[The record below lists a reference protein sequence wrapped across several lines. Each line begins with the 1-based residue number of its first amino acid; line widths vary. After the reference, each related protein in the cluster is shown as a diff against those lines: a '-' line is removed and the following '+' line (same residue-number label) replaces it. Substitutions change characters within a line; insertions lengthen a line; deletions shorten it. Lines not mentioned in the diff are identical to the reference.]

1 MCLPGYSLGA
11 AGRGGAA
18 VKINF
23 RQSLAVVLLSLFTLS
38 SHAADLA
45 ASVKERLAQPGVL
58 RGDFEQNKQV
68 SGFKKP
74 LVSRGDF
81 LVARDL
87 GVLWRTKT
95 PFASVLRL
103 SRDEIVATQDGA
115 VAFRLSASKEPS
127 VRMINGLLFSL
138 MNGDVS
144 SLGELFKIEG
154 GVNGKAWQLTLTPR
168 QAALGKIMRKIELS
182 GDQFVRR
189 ILLDEANGDQ
199 TAIQLSAQNTEP
211 ARLSG
216 EERARFE

>member
-1 MCLPGYSLGA
+1 M
-11 AGRGGAA
+11 
-18 VKINF
+18 KINF
-23 RQSLAVVLLSLFTLS
+23 KHSLAIVLLSLFTFS
-38 SHAADLA
+38 SHAADLT

-95 PFASVLRL
+95 PFASTLKL

-199 TAIQLSAQNTEP
+199 TAIHLSAQNTEP
-211 ARLSG
+211 AKLSS
-216 EERARFE
+216 EEHTRFE

>member
-1 MCLPGYSLGA
+1 M
-11 AGRGGAA
+11 
-18 VKINF
+18 
-23 RQSLAVVLLSLFTLS
+23 LAIFTIS

-45 ASVKERLAQPGVL
+45 SSVKERLIQPEIL

-74 LVSRGDF
+74 LLSRGDF

-87 GVLWRTKT
+87 GVFWRTKT
-95 PFASVLRL
+95 PFASSLKL
-103 SRDEIVATQDGA
+103 SRDEIVAKQDGA

-138 MNGDVS
+138 MNGDIG

-154 GVNGKAWQLTLTPR
+154 SVSGKSWQLTLTPK
-168 QAALGKIMRKIELS
+168 QAALSKIMRKIELS

-189 ILLDEANGDQ
+189 ILLDEANNDQ
-199 TAIQLSAQNTEP
+199 TLIRFTAQNTEP
-211 ARLSG
+211 ATLSS

>member
-1 MCLPGYSLGA
+1 MRINIKPFFLAALFSL
-11 AGRGGAA
+11 
-18 VKINF
+18 
-23 RQSLAVVLLSLFTLS
+23 LALS

-45 ASVKERLAQPGVL
+45 ASVKERLAQPEIL

-74 LVSRGDF
+74 LISRGDF
-81 LVARDL
+81 LAARDM

-95 PFASVLRL
+95 PFASVLKL
-103 SRDEIVATQDGA
+103 SRDEIVAKQEGA

-144 SLGELFKIEG
+144 SLSELFKIEG
-154 GVNGKAWQLTLTPR
+154 SINGKSWQLTLTPK

-189 ILLDEANGDQ
+189 ILLDEANNDQ
-199 TAIQLSAQNTEP
+199 TLIRFTAQNTD
-211 ARLSG
+211 AISVD
-216 EERARFE
+216 ERARFE

>member
-1 MCLPGYSLGA
+1 M
-11 AGRGGAA
+11 
-18 VKINF
+18 KINF
-23 RQSLAVVLLSLFTLS
+23 KQSCAVVLFSLFAIN

-45 ASVKERLAQPGVL
+45 SSVKERLTQPEIL

-81 LVARDL
+81 LAARDL

-95 PFASVLRL
+95 PFASTLKL
-103 SRDEIVATQDGA
+103 SRDEIVAKQDGA

-154 GVNGKAWQLTLTPR
+154 SINGKSWQLTLTPK
-168 QAALGKIMRKIELS
+168 QAALSKIMRKIELS

-189 ILLDEANGDQ
+189 ILLDEANNDQ
-199 TAIQLSAQNTEP
+199 TLIRFTAQNTD
-211 ARLSG
+211 AISLD
-216 EERARFE
+216 ERARFE

>member
-1 MCLPGYSLGA
+1 M
-11 AGRGGAA
+11 
-18 VKINF
+18 KINF

>member
-1 MCLPGYSLGA
+1 MKISIKHYLATALFSL
-11 AGRGGAA
+11 
-18 VKINF
+18 I
-23 RQSLAVVLLSLFTLS
+23 TIS

-45 ASVKERLAQPGVL
+45 SSVKERLAQPDAL
-58 RGDFEQNKQV
+58 RGEFEQNKQV

-74 LVSRGDF
+74 LISRGDF
-81 LVARDL
+81 LAARDM

-95 PFASVLRL
+95 PFASTLKL
-103 SRDEIVATQDGA
+103 SRDEIVAKQDGA

-154 GVNGKAWQLTLTPR
+154 SVNGKSWQLTLTPK
-168 QAALGKIMRKIELS
+168 QATLGKIMSKIELS

-189 ILLDEANGDQ
+189 ILLDEANNDQ
-199 TAIQLSAQNTEP
+199 TLIRFTAQNTD
-211 ARLSG
+211 AISLD
-216 EERARFE
+216 ERARFE

>member
-1 MCLPGYSLGA
+1 MFT
-11 AGRGGAA
+11 
-18 VKINF
+18 IF
-23 RQSLAVVLLSLFTLS
+23 LLSIFALS

-45 ASVKERLAQPGVL
+45 VSVKERLVQPEVL

-81 LVARDL
+81 LVARDS
-87 GVLWRTKT
+87 GVLWRTQT
-95 PFASVLRL
+95 PFASTLKL
-103 SRDEIVATQDGA
+103 SRDEIVAKQEGA
-115 VAFRLSASKEPS
+115 VTFRLSASKEPS

-154 GVNGKAWQLTLTPR
+154 SVSGKAWQLTLTPR

-189 ILLDEANGDQ
+189 ILLDEASGDQ
-199 TAIQLSAQNTEP
+199 TLIRLSAQNTEP
-211 ARLSG
+211 AKLSKD
-216 EERARFE
+216 ERIRFE